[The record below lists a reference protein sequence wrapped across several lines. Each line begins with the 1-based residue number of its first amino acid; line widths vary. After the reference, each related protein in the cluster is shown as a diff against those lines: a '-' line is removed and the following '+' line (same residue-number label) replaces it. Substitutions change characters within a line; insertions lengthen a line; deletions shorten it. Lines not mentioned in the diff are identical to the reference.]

1 MNEVINAE
9 KTNEPTQATTKGS
22 KKTREDDQNNDSKQA
37 RQPTKS

>member
-1 MNEVINAE
+1 M
-9 KTNEPTQATTKGS
+9 KRLSKQATTKGR